1 MSFKA
6 IKKQE
11 QEYILH
17 SYGRVDVALSHGKN
31 AEAWDVEGKHY
42 YDFTSGI
49 GVNALGYCD
58 ESWVKAVTEQA
69 GKIQHMSN
77 YYYCDKNTQLAELLA
92 KNSGLCRSF
101 FCNSGAEANE
111 CAIKIAR
118 KYGEKKHAYKI
129 VTLENSFHGRT
140 LTTLAAT
147 GQDGFHRLF
156 TPLTEGF
163 VYAKGN
169 DVEDLKAKLSDPE
182 VCAVLLES
190 VQGEGGVV
198 PMEEDYLKAVRALCT
213 EHDVLMMLD
222 EVQTG
227 IGRTGYFFSYQR
239 AGILPDVVT
248 AAKGLGGGLPIGVCI
263 AGEKVKDS
271 FAPGMN
277 GSTFG
282 ANPVVCAGAVE
293 VVSRVSKPEFLKK
306 VQEKGE
312 YFKERLLKMPNVE
325 FVRGRGMMIGVKVK
339 DKDAHDVLNAC
350 AKAGLLILTAKDL
363 VRFLPP
369 LTITK
374 EEIDAGL
381 AIFAE
386 QIK

>member
-1 MSFKA
+1 MCQKV
-6 IKKQE
+6 KQADSA
-11 QEYILH
+11 YIAGT
-17 SYGRVDVALSHGKN
+17 YGRFDAVMLKGEGAHYEGPDGKR
-31 AEAWDVEGKHY
+31 Y
-42 YDFTSGI
+42 IDFGTGI
-49 GVNALGYCD
+49 GVTLFGACD
-58 ESWVKAVTEQA
+58 PDWVAAVTHQLTTL
-69 GKIQHMSN
+69 GHTSN
-77 YYYCDKNTQLAELLA
+77 LYYTEPQTQLAKLLCERTGM
-92 KNSGLCRSF
+92 KKVF
-101 FCNSGAEANE
+101 FGNSGAEANE
-111 CAIKIAR
+111 CALKVAR
-118 KYGEKKHAYKI
+118 KYGEKDNRDVI
-129 VTLENSFHGRT
+129 VTLVNSFHGRT
-140 LTTLAAT
+140 IATLAAT
-147 GQDGFHRLF
+147 GQDRFHEHFGPFPAGFRY
-156 TPLTEGF
+156 TP
-163 VYAKGN
+163 AN
-169 DVEDLKAKLSDPE
+169 DIPALE
-182 VCAVLLES
+182 VLLSTGKVCGLLMEM

-198 PMEEDYLKAVRALCT
+198 PMEEDYLKAVRELCT
-213 EHDVLMMLD
+213 EHGVLMMLD

-263 AGEKVKDS
+263 AGEKVKDV

-293 VVSRVSKPEFLKK
+293 VVSRVSKPEFLKE

-312 YFKERLLKMPNVE
+312 YFKEQLLKMPNVE
-325 FVRGRGMMIGVKVK
+325 FVRGRSMMIGVKVK

>member
-1 MSFKA
+1 MDILQQQDK
-6 IKKQE
+6 
-11 QEYILH
+11 EYIAGTYARFPLTIEGVKG
-17 SYGRVDVALSHGKN
+17 SVVWDDAGKIYTDLS
-31 AEAWDVEGKHY
+31 
-42 YDFTSGI
+42 SGI
-49 GVNALGYCD
+49 AVNTFGIADD
-58 ESWVKAVTEQA
+58 EWIKSITEQA

-169 DVEDLKAKLSDPE
+169 DVEDLKEKLSDPE

-213 EHDVLMMLD
+213 ERDVLMMLD

-227 IGRTGYFFSYQR
+227 IGRTGYYYSYQC

-293 VVSRVSKPEFLKK
+293 VVSRVSKPEFLKE

>member
-1 MSFKA
+1 M
-6 IKKQE
+6 
-11 QEYILH
+11 
-17 SYGRVDVALSHGKN
+17 
-31 AEAWDVEGKHY
+31 
-42 YDFTSGI
+42 
-49 GVNALGYCD
+49 
-58 ESWVKAVTEQA
+58 
-69 GKIQHMSN
+69 
-77 YYYCDKNTQLAELLA
+77 
-92 KNSGLCRSF
+92 
-101 FCNSGAEANE
+101 
-111 CAIKIAR
+111 
-118 KYGEKKHAYKI
+118 
-129 VTLENSFHGRT
+129 
-140 LTTLAAT
+140 
-147 GQDGFHRLF
+147 
-156 TPLTEGF
+156 
-163 VYAKGN
+163 
-169 DVEDLKAKLSDPE
+169 
-182 VCAVLLES
+182 
-190 VQGEGGVV
+190 
-198 PMEEDYLKAVRALCT
+198 
-213 EHDVLMMLD
+213 LMMLD

-263 AGEKVKDS
+263 AGEKVKDV

-293 VVSRVSKPEFLKK
+293 VVSRVSKPEFLKE

-312 YFKERLLKMPNVE
+312 YFKEQLLKMPNVE
-325 FVRGRGMMIGVKVK
+325 FVRGRSMMIGVKVK

>member
-1 MSFKA
+1 MNFSQ
-6 IKKQE
+6 IQE
-11 QEYILH
+11 QAQNYILH
-17 SYGRVDVALSHGKN
+17 SYGRVPVALDHGKGC
-31 AEAWDVEGKHY
+31 EAWDVEGKHY

-58 ESWVKAVTEQA
+58 EGWVKAVSEQA
-69 GKIQHMSN
+69 GRIQHMSN
-77 YYYCDKNTQLAELLA
+77 YYYCDKNTQLAEALA
-92 KNSGLCRSF
+92 KASGMRRSF

-118 KYGEKKHAYKI
+118 KYGEKKGAHNI
-129 VTLENSFHGRT
+129 ITLNNSFHGRT

-147 GQDGFHRLF
+147 GQDVFHQLF

-163 VYAKGN
+163 IYVDGN
-169 DVEDLKAKLSDPE
+169 DIEALKAAADDS

-198 PMEEDYLKAVRALCT
+198 PMDAEYLQAVRALCD
-213 EHDVLMMLD
+213 ERDMLFMFD

-227 IGRTGYFFSYQR
+227 IGRTGSFFSYQ
-239 AGILPDVVT
+239 GCGVLPDVVT
-248 AAKGLGGGLPIGVCI
+248 TAKGLGGGLPIAVCM
-263 AGEKVKDS
+263 AGEKVKDI

-282 ANPVVCAGAVE
+282 ANPIACAAALE
-293 VVSRVSKPEFLKK
+293 VVSRVEKEEFLNE
-306 VQEKGE
+306 VREKGE
-312 YFKERLLKMPNVE
+312 YFREQLLKLPNVE
-325 FVRGRGMMIGVKVK
+325 FVRGRGLMIGIKVK
-339 DKDAHDVLNAC
+339 DHDAHDVLDAC
-350 AKAGLLILTAKDL
+350 AKAGLLILTAKEL

-381 AIFAE
+381 KIFAE

>member
-1 MSFKA
+1 MDILQQQDK
-6 IKKQE
+6 
-11 QEYILH
+11 EYIAGTYARFPLTIEGGKG
-17 SYGRVDVALSHGKN
+17 SVVWDDAGKIYTDLS
-31 AEAWDVEGKHY
+31 
-42 YDFTSGI
+42 SGI
-49 GVNALGYCD
+49 AVNTFGIADD
-58 ESWVKAVTEQA
+58 EWIKTITEQA

-213 EHDVLMMLD
+213 ERDVLMMLD

-293 VVSRVSKPEFLKK
+293 VVSRVSKPEFLKE